1 LERKKTTFT
10 SPSGRATPPRQPP
23 LPLCGRSCR
32 NQLLPPRV
40 SPPVAAPK
48 NRVVRKRALVRA
60 SARLRALAGPQAL
73 QNHTALPGASA
84 AHQGRCAA
92 RPLGR
97 SRSQPPAESP
107 ARAREAWCS
116 QQRGVNLQGAPG
128 GTSASVPVR
137 SQPLAEAARLA
148 SLSCSQPTPPAALRD
163 AAPSSQSVLLP
174 PAVDLNFCPKVN
186 PIKRFA
192 VASSCCCFVARAQY
206 RKPDPPLAKANRFQ
220 TDSIAYK
227 PLDRTKVV
235 TCIATGPCT
244 ISLVAVSH
252 HHSRA
257 PSLPGGEPTQAS
269 SRQLPWQVSGSN
281 LTGCR
286 SRNCLGAAHSR
297 IRRVQVCPLG
307 KERRAKPTE
316 RVFSRNSLITIT

>member
-1 LERKKTTFT
+1 MCCIAPRACMRWPFRSEPLHTGTGTVCVCDKIFWKERRQLSLPHQGALRLLDSRLCRCAGDRAGT
-10 SPSGRATPPRQPP
+10 SSCRRASRRRWPRQRT
-23 LPLCGRSCR
+23 G
-32 NQLLPPRV
+32 
-40 SPPVAAPK
+40 APK

-128 GTSASVPVR
+128 GTSASAPVH

-148 SLSCSQPTPPAALRD
+148 SLSCSQPTQPAALRD

-174 PAVDLNFCPKVN
+174 PAMD
-186 PIKRFA
+186 
-192 VASSCCCFVARAQY
+192 
-206 RKPDPPLAKANRFQ
+206 
-220 TDSIAYK
+220 
-227 PLDRTKVV
+227 
-235 TCIATGPCT
+235 
-244 ISLVAVSH
+244 
-252 HHSRA
+252 
-257 PSLPGGEPTQAS
+257 
-269 SRQLPWQVSGSN
+269 
-281 LTGCR
+281 
-286 SRNCLGAAHSR
+286 
-297 IRRVQVCPLG
+297 
-307 KERRAKPTE
+307 
-316 RVFSRNSLITIT
+316 LITVPKSTR

>member
-1 LERKKTTFT
+1 MPRCRAPAAPNAVSGVAADQHFLLPLRMLSRLRLRLMCDVTRFLERKKTTFT

-128 GTSASVPVR
+128 GTSASVP
-137 SQPLAEAARLA
+137 L
-148 SLSCSQPTPPAALRD
+148 
-163 AAPSSQSVLLP
+163 
-174 PAVDLNFCPKVN
+174 
-186 PIKRFA
+186 
-192 VASSCCCFVARAQY
+192 
-206 RKPDPPLAKANRFQ
+206 
-220 TDSIAYK
+220 
-227 PLDRTKVV
+227 
-235 TCIATGPCT
+235 
-244 ISLVAVSH
+244 
-252 HHSRA
+252 
-257 PSLPGGEPTQAS
+257 
-269 SRQLPWQVSGSN
+269 
-281 LTGCR
+281 
-286 SRNCLGAAHSR
+286 
-297 IRRVQVCPLG
+297 
-307 KERRAKPTE
+307 
-316 RVFSRNSLITIT
+316 

>member
-1 LERKKTTFT
+1 MTDVTRFLERKKTTFT

-116 QQRGVNLQGAPG
+116 QQRGVNLQG
-128 GTSASVPVR
+128 
-137 SQPLAEAARLA
+137 
-148 SLSCSQPTPPAALRD
+148 
-163 AAPSSQSVLLP
+163 VLFW
-174 PAVDLNFCPKVN
+174 VY
-186 PIKRFA
+186 PIRVLKR
-192 VASSCCCFVARAQY
+192 
-206 RKPDPPLAKANRFQ
+206 
-220 TDSIAYK
+220 
-227 PLDRTKVV
+227 
-235 TCIATGPCT
+235 
-244 ISLVAVSH
+244 H
-252 HHSRA
+252 
-257 PSLPGGEPTQAS
+257 
-269 SRQLPWQVSGSN
+269 
-281 LTGCR
+281 
-286 SRNCLGAAHSR
+286 
-297 IRRVQVCPLG
+297 
-307 KERRAKPTE
+307 
-316 RVFSRNSLITIT
+316 

>member
-1 LERKKTTFT
+1 MCVTRFLERKKTTFT

-116 QQRGVNLQGAPG
+116 QQRGVNLQGAPPLHRAVPPRRSLCEQPAIQPG
-128 GTSASVPVR
+128 RSASEPVE
-137 SQPLAEAARLA
+137 SWG
-148 SLSCSQPTPPAALRD
+148 
-163 AAPSSQSVLLP
+163 
-174 PAVDLNFCPKVN
+174 
-186 PIKRFA
+186 
-192 VASSCCCFVARAQY
+192 
-206 RKPDPPLAKANRFQ
+206 
-220 TDSIAYK
+220 
-227 PLDRTKVV
+227 LDR
-235 TCIATGPCT
+235 
-244 ISLVAVSH
+244 
-252 HHSRA
+252 
-257 PSLPGGEPTQAS
+257 
-269 SRQLPWQVSGSN
+269 
-281 LTGCR
+281 
-286 SRNCLGAAHSR
+286 
-297 IRRVQVCPLG
+297 
-307 KERRAKPTE
+307 
-316 RVFSRNSLITIT
+316 F

>member
-1 LERKKTTFT
+1 MTRFLERKKTTFT

-128 GTSASVPVR
+128 GTSASVPVH

-163 AAPSSQSVLLP
+163 AAPSSQSVLQS
-174 PAVDLNFCPKVN
+174 PAMDLIPVPKST
-186 PIKRFA
+186 R
-192 VASSCCCFVARAQY
+192 
-206 RKPDPPLAKANRFQ
+206 
-220 TDSIAYK
+220 
-227 PLDRTKVV
+227 
-235 TCIATGPCT
+235 
-244 ISLVAVSH
+244 
-252 HHSRA
+252 
-257 PSLPGGEPTQAS
+257 
-269 SRQLPWQVSGSN
+269 
-281 LTGCR
+281 
-286 SRNCLGAAHSR
+286 
-297 IRRVQVCPLG
+297 
-307 KERRAKPTE
+307 
-316 RVFSRNSLITIT
+316 

>member
-1 LERKKTTFT
+1 MERKKTTFT

-40 SPPVAAPK
+40 SPLVATPK
-48 NRVVRKRALVRA
+48 NRVVRKRALARA

-128 GTSASVPVR
+128 GTSASVPVH
-137 SQPLAEAARLA
+137 SQPLAEAARLRRA
-148 SLSCSQPTPPAALRD
+148 AANEDRCPAHQPD
-163 AAPSSQSVLLP
+163 
-174 PAVDLNFCPKVN
+174 
-186 PIKRFA
+186 
-192 VASSCCCFVARAQY
+192 
-206 RKPDPPLAKANRFQ
+206 
-220 TDSIAYK
+220 
-227 PLDRTKVV
+227 
-235 TCIATGPCT
+235 
-244 ISLVAVSH
+244 
-252 HHSRA
+252 
-257 PSLPGGEPTQAS
+257 
-269 SRQLPWQVSGSN
+269 
-281 LTGCR
+281 R
-286 SRNCLGAAHSR
+286 SRISR
-297 IRRVQVCPLG
+297 
-307 KERRAKPTE
+307 T
-316 RVFSRNSLITIT
+316 

>member
-1 LERKKTTFT
+1 MCVTRFLERKKTTFT

-84 AHQGRCAA
+84 AHQGRCTA

-97 SRSQPPAESP
+97 SRSQP

-116 QQRGVNLQGAPG
+116 QQRGVNLQGALG
-128 GTSASVPVR
+128 GTSTSVPVH

-163 AAPSSQSVLLP
+163 AAPSSQSVLQS
-174 PAVDLNFCPKVN
+174 PAMDLIPVPKST
-186 PIKRFA
+186 R
-192 VASSCCCFVARAQY
+192 
-206 RKPDPPLAKANRFQ
+206 
-220 TDSIAYK
+220 
-227 PLDRTKVV
+227 
-235 TCIATGPCT
+235 
-244 ISLVAVSH
+244 
-252 HHSRA
+252 
-257 PSLPGGEPTQAS
+257 
-269 SRQLPWQVSGSN
+269 
-281 LTGCR
+281 
-286 SRNCLGAAHSR
+286 
-297 IRRVQVCPLG
+297 
-307 KERRAKPTE
+307 
-316 RVFSRNSLITIT
+316 

>member
-1 LERKKTTFT
+1 M
-10 SPSGRATPPRQPP
+10 
-23 LPLCGRSCR
+23 
-32 NQLLPPRV
+32 
-40 SPPVAAPK
+40 
-48 NRVVRKRALVRA
+48 
-60 SARLRALAGPQAL
+60 
-73 QNHTALPGASA
+73 
-84 AHQGRCAA
+84 
-92 RPLGR
+92 
-97 SRSQPPAESP
+97 
-107 ARAREAWCS
+107 
-116 QQRGVNLQGAPG
+116 
-128 GTSASVPVR
+128 
-137 SQPLAEAARLA
+137 
-148 SLSCSQPTPPAALRD
+148 
-163 AAPSSQSVLLP
+163 
-174 PAVDLNFCPKVN
+174 DLNICPKVH

-235 TCIATGPCT
+235 TRIATGPCT

-286 SRNCLGAAHSR
+286 SRNCLGVAHSR

-316 RVFSRNSLITIT
+316 RVSSRNSLITIT

>member
-1 LERKKTTFT
+1 MYGFEIPPLTCTVALRLCGSAPSANYIKKEEEEEEEGAFTLSPLAVARFLERKKATFT

-60 SARLRALAGPQAL
+60 SAWLRALAGPQAL

-128 GTSASVPVR
+128 GTSASVPVH
-137 SQPLAEAARLA
+137 
-148 SLSCSQPTPPAALRD
+148 
-163 AAPSSQSVLLP
+163 
-174 PAVDLNFCPKVN
+174 
-186 PIKRFA
+186 
-192 VASSCCCFVARAQY
+192 RA
-206 RKPDPPLAKANRFQ
+206 
-220 TDSIAYK
+220 
-227 PLDRTKVV
+227 
-235 TCIATGPCT
+235 
-244 ISLVAVSH
+244 
-252 HHSRA
+252 
-257 PSLPGGEPTQAS
+257 
-269 SRQLPWQVSGSN
+269 
-281 LTGCR
+281 
-286 SRNCLGAAHSR
+286 
-297 IRRVQVCPLG
+297 
-307 KERRAKPTE
+307 PTE
-316 RVFSRNSLITIT
+316 RVSSRNSLITIT

>member
-1 LERKKTTFT
+1 MNSHVTRFLERKKTTFT

-128 GTSASVPVR
+128 GTSASVPL
-137 SQPLAEAARLA
+137 LAAG
-148 SLSCSQPTPPAALRD
+148 SPYILR
-163 AAPSSQSVLLP
+163 
-174 PAVDLNFCPKVN
+174 
-186 PIKRFA
+186 
-192 VASSCCCFVARAQY
+192 SCCATIELGGDC
-206 RKPDPPLAKANRFQ
+206 
-220 TDSIAYK
+220 SG
-227 PLDRTKVV
+227 LD
-235 TCIATGPCT
+235 
-244 ISLVAVSH
+244 
-252 HHSRA
+252 
-257 PSLPGGEPTQAS
+257 Q
-269 SRQLPWQVSGSN
+269 SN
-281 LTGCR
+281 L
-286 SRNCLGAAHSR
+286 
-297 IRRVQVCPLG
+297 I
-307 KERRAKPTE
+307 
-316 RVFSRNSLITIT
+316 